1 MGNTIN
7 NYFLFF
13 IFDKYDKN
21 SIYDVNFMMIARII
35 KLKYQL
41 IFYLSKIRIID
52 FLFDDKKLTSCTNLN
67 PPNKLWFWIMPI
79 FL

>member
-41 IFYLSKIRIID
+41 IFYLSRIRIID
-52 FLFDDKKLTSCTNLN
+52 FLFDDKKLY
-67 PPNKLWFWIMPI
+67 
-79 FL
+79 

>member
-1 MGNTIN
+1 MI
-7 NYFLFF
+7 
-13 IFDKYDKN
+13 
-21 SIYDVNFMMIARII
+21 IARII

-41 IFYLSKIRIID
+41 IFYLSRIRIID

-79 FL
+79 FYSLLASSLPPTTHILSEIGSS